1 VRAVR
6 LTHACGLN
14 ERVYGDE
21 GTPLVLDDAEAEHL
35 VEVLKLAVYDEALQR
50 RLDEVLPPEAPV
62 TFVGPEAA
70 AQRMQEL
77 VAATEELGLYEPVTD
92 QDALEAGYP
101 VDVESAGFEK
111 PELSTASGRPY
122 GNASKADWVN
132 WAVRQGAKRE
142 DAQLLSKR
150 DLMGR
155 YGERL

>member
-1 VRAVR
+1 VKAVR

-14 ERVYGDE
+14 ERVIGDE
-21 GTPLVLDDAEAEHL
+21 GTVLVLEDAEAEG
-35 VEVLKLAVYDEALQR
+35 VVLIGLAVYDEAVQR

-77 VAATEELGLYEPVTD
+77 ADATEELGLYEPVTD
-92 QDALEAGYP
+92 QDALKAGYP
-101 VDVESAGFEK
+101 ADVESSDFEK